1 MSSPRWQPVAT
12 LLLAAFGLG
21 VSVYLTITHFDK
33 VALVC
38 SDNGAI
44 NCAKVTTSPQSV
56 IFGIPVAMLG
66 LAYFV
71 PMVLLCLPAAWRST
85 DRRVHLARL
94 ALAIVGVGMILYL
107 LIAELF
113 IIKAICLWCSSV
125 HVVTFLLFVIIVTA
139 SPIVLGPDH
148 AFADER
154 YGTSPAED

>member
-1 MSSPRWQPVAT
+1 MSSLRWQPAVT

-56 IFGIPVAMLG
+56 ILGIPVAMLG

-71 PMVLLCLPAAWRST
+71 PMLLLCLPAAWRSA

-94 ALAIVGVGMILYL
+94 GLAIIGVGMILYL
-107 LIAELF
+107 LVAELF

-139 SPIVLGPDH
+139 SPSVLSTGY
-148 AFADER
+148 ALADDAYATR
-154 YGTSPAED
+154 TAEE